1 MNSNVI
7 NGLALPVALL
17 AAMRQGRWTPP
28 DSAVLA
34 EVFGEQP
41 EEPCFY
47 TLDQMEFENRHWL
60 KRTGPVFLGT
70 SDPAQPPG
78 DLEPR
83 SSLIIGDLGPDMPF
97 ALDYRPA
104 VGPTVVYRK
113 ADGKWVKVAPSID
126 WLLARLVE

>member
-7 NGLALPVALL
+7 NGLPLPEALL
-17 AAMRQGRWTPP
+17 AAMREGRWAPP

-34 EVFGEQP
+34 KVFGEQP
-41 EEPCFY
+41 EEPSFY

-60 KRTGPVFLGT
+60 ARTGPMFLGT
-70 SDPAQPPG
+70 PDAAQPPG

-83 SSLIIGDLGPDMPF
+83 SSLIVGDLGPDMPF

-113 ADGKWVKVAPSID
+113 ADGKWVMVAPSID
-126 WLLARLVE
+126 QLLARLKG